1 MGQLTKILFLGFCAA
16 ERDLLLQWAETGELP
31 AIRSLLANGLSGE
44 TMGLPGFFVG
54 STWESFSTGV
64 TPAKHGIHCWEQL
77 RTGTY
82 DMFRC
87 YTGENYKHEP
97 FWDDLSRAGRR
108 VAILDVPLSAPS
120 KNLNGVQLVEWGAHD
135 AQYGFV
141 TSPPGLAK
149 EVVSRFGRH
158 PWRGNCDAERDA
170 DDFKSFRD
178 GLLRGVATKAE
189 LTKHFL
195 RQGGWD
201 LFAQVFTESH
211 CVGHQCW
218 HLHDSSH
225 PWHNREM
232 VCSIGDPLKDVYV
245 AIDAAIGRLL
255 AEVDED
261 TTVLMLAGH
270 GMGPKYQAQFLLDQI
285 LLRLG
290 FAKPP
295 KADPQPYVAPDPTL
309 LSKLDPALSWA
320 WHQLPSEARKRL
332 KPVRK
337 LFRTWIDGPLTPP
350 KPTIDP
356 AAGQCFMVTNNF
368 AHGGI
373 RVNLIGREPEGK
385 VAPGKEFDT
394 VCSELTSDLLDIINV
409 QTGKAIVKRVIRT
422 ADMYHGPYVNDLPD
436 LLVEWTNDAP
446 VYAISSRK
454 IGEVRGE
461 YRYCRSG
468 DHTPHGLFI
477 AKGPSILP
485 GQLDRTVSIL
495 DFAPTLTAMLGVPLP
510 DADGIVIPE
519 VCGTTAPC
527 HGGPS
532 NTVRRTSS
540 AG

>member
-1 MGQLTKILFLGFCAA
+1 MGQLTKILFLGFCAG
-16 ERDLLLQWAETGELP
+16 ERDLILQWAETGELP
-31 AIRSLLANGLSGE
+31 TIRSLLAKGLSGKS
-44 TMGLPGFFVG
+44 MGLPGFFIG

-77 RTGTY
+77 RPGTY

-87 YTGENYKHEP
+87 YTGENFKHEP

-108 VAILDVPLSAPS
+108 VAILDVPLSAPP
-120 KNLNGVQLVEWGAHD
+120 KNLNGIHLVEWGAHD
-135 AQYGFV
+135 AQYGFL
-141 TSPPGLAK
+141 TSPPSLAK
-149 EVVSRFGRH
+149 EVVARFGSH
-158 PWRGNCDAERDA
+158 PWRENCDAERDA

-178 GLLRGVATKAE
+178 CLVRGIATKAE

-218 HLHDSSH
+218 HLHDPTH
-225 PWHNREM
+225 PWHNKEM
-232 VCSIGDPLKDVYV
+232 ARFVGDPVKDVYV
-245 AIDAAIGRLL
+245 AIDAAMGKIL
-255 AEVDED
+255 ADVDDD
-261 TTVLMLAGH
+261 TTVVFLAGH

-290 FAKPP
+290 VAKAP
-295 KADPQPYVAPDPTL
+295 KADPKPQLPPAHTL
-309 LSKLDPALSWA
+309 VNKLDSALA
-320 WHQLPSEARKRL
+320 WGWQQLPGEIRRSL

-337 LFRTWIDGPLTPP
+337 LLRSWIDDPPARP

-385 VAPGKEFDT
+385 VAPGKEFDS
-394 VCSELTSDLLDIINV
+394 VCSELTKDLLDIVNV
-409 QTGKAIVKRVIRT
+409 QTDKPIVQRVIRT
-422 ADMYHGPYVNDLPD
+422 AEMYHGDYLNLLPD
-436 LLVEWTNDAP
+436 LLVEWTNEAP
-446 VYAISSRK
+446 VYAISSKK
-454 IGEVRGE
+454 IGEIRGE

-468 DHTPHGLFI
+468 EHKPHGLFI
-477 AKGPSILP
+477 AKGPSIPP

-495 DFAPTLTAMLGVPLP
+495 DFAPTLTAMLGIHLP
-510 DADGIVIPE
+510 DADGTPITEIVEPAHL
-519 VCGTTAPC
+519 VTQAP
-527 HGGPS
+527 S
-532 NTVRRTSS
+532 
-540 AG
+540 

>member
-1 MGQLTKILFLGFCAA
+1 MGQLTKILFLGFCAG
-16 ERDLLLQWAETGELP
+16 ERDLILKWAETGELP
-31 AIRSLLANGLSGE
+31 TIRSLLASGLSGK

-82 DMFRC
+82 EMFRC
-87 YTGENYKHEP
+87 YTGENYKREP
-97 FWDDLSRAGRR
+97 FWDNLSRAGRR
-108 VAILDVPLSAPS
+108 VGILDVPLSAPS
-120 KNLNGVQLVEWGAHD
+120 KDLNGIQLVEWGAHD
-135 AQYGFV
+135 AQYGFM
-141 TSPPGLAK
+141 TSPPSLAK
-149 EVVSRFGRH
+149 EVLARFGRH

-170 DDFKSFRD
+170 DDFKTFRD
-178 GLLRGVATKAE
+178 GLVRGVATKTE

-218 HLHDSSH
+218 HIHDSSH
-225 PWHNREM
+225 PWHNTDTAR
-232 VCSIGDPLKDVYV
+232 SIGDPVKDVYV
-245 AIDAAIGRLL
+245 AIDAAIGNIL
-255 AEVDED
+255 AEVDQD
-261 TTVLMLAGH
+261 TTVVMLAGH

-290 FAKPP
+290 VAKPP
-295 KADPQPYVAPDPTL
+295 KADCEEPHAAPTV
-309 LSKLDPALSWA
+309 LSKLDSGLTWG
-320 WHQLPSEARKRL
+320 WHLLPRAIRKSLKPARKL
-332 KPVRK
+332 VRSW
-337 LFRTWIDGPLTPP
+337 FDGPPIRP

-385 VAPGKEFDT
+385 VAPGKEFDR
-394 VCSELTSDLLDIINV
+394 VCSELANDLMDIINV
-409 QTGKAIVKRVIRT
+409 QTGKSIVRRVIRT
-422 ADMYHGPYVNDLPD
+422 AEMYQGDYLNDLPD

-446 VYAISSRK
+446 VYAISSNK
-454 IGEVRGE
+454 IGVIRGE

-477 AKGPSILP
+477 AKGPSIQG

-495 DFAPTLTAMLGVPLP
+495 DFAPTLAGMLGVHL
-510 DADGIVIPE
+510 DDVDG
-519 VCGTTAPC
+519 APINEICRTRDLC
-527 HGGPS
+527 HCAS
-532 NTVRRTSS
+532 HD
-540 AG
+540 